1 MNFELEISND
11 NVSFFKVDLFP
22 EQQLEYDLDFYD
34 SLDVSKVKLPFYTTL
49 RIPLTSVN
57 QASNRFNFDPFN
69 SATIDFPKQDFYFK
83 ITIFGSSN
91 TQIAGILNAK
101 SFEYNSS
108 QSFINVELKDY
119 LSKYIAEI
127 KDKNLSVIYNDNY
140 FTARQT
146 MSSFLTN
153 EAGIINQN
161 PDYTRPIA
169 FPYIDFCNDVD
180 GKFGYAARQFLEY
193 GPGMTRAGIAPS
205 FSVQGFFNYLAGY
218 ISSASFPLRADSKLF
233 EIGAYSGITG
243 LTDFQPEKL
252 QFLPPARL
260 LAKQDTNRRNFFI
273 RQSPAWAG
281 TNQSLESCE
290 DINGDAKLIHCN
302 YFSSI
307 ETCGNYGTDSEG
319 LPLYSVDDWGSS
331 KRMDFYPYDNT
342 SGADLDGIR
351 GFFAPKVSFN
361 AALSFNSGN
370 PSATLE
376 GLKFEIPLV
385 GEDKMVLDIEEN
397 DAASTMRW
405 KAYIGVYKD
414 GETVKKIALKDVNG
428 DDILLDV
435 SNLAG
440 KSQGFSNKNQ
450 HGSSS
455 TYDFFVC
462 PVQNNGVHQGAI
474 LDVVYYYQYR
484 DTLDFEPTEVYFP
497 TGEEMMIDSGSQYS
511 INYFLEPFD
520 GELSL
525 DIVTSYTQ
533 HGSHYD
539 SDAYDFFVS
548 FGVSDFKKAITRIES
563 YGQLDIKFSS
573 NADVLPY
580 RTTDEVIIQ
589 DSINQT
595 CPLTLFEILTAILK
609 RFECGLFYEY
619 DDSSPDPALHTHV
632 LRIDPLS
639 LARFGGQDI
648 NEFLDDLKSVKISNA
663 GDKVKSLEINN
674 ENYQG
679 YFDDLNN
686 DGVTIGST
694 LQEIN
699 TEGIAEIKIDLKSSV
714 YYKSVCGDEND
725 SEGFNSNFG
734 AFSSNQLGLTAN
746 VFTMNKDVGLRFAFL
761 DKPLYRTNMITPHV
775 VLNGLRT
782 DDKMVTESQI
792 IFSNSLITTLSNT
805 INGQHIFNGRLFS
818 YNTAGWNLLFENED
832 GVVQDAYS
840 DIFAVS
846 EKILQS
852 DNPRIEF
859 SLVIP
864 TSNLAN
870 LNFFLQT
877 LSATNFTPNGI
888 LVKSASGDVYD
899 DYAYL
904 DIEGILQ

>member
-11 NVSFFKVDLFP
+11 NVNFFKVDLFP

-34 SLDVSKVKLPFYTTL
+34 SLDISKVKLPFYTTL

-108 QSFINVELKDY
+108 RSFINVELKDY

-127 KDKNLSVIYNDNY
+127 KDKNLSVIYDDNY

-205 FSVQGFFNYLAGY
+205 FSVQGFFEYLADY
-218 ISSASFPLRADSKLF
+218 ISTTNFPLRVDSRIF
-233 EIGAYSGITG
+233 EIGAFDGITG
-243 LTDFQPEKL
+243 LTDFEPEKL

-290 DINGDAKLIHCN
+290 DINGNAKLIHCN

-342 SGADLDGIR
+342 SGDDLDGIR

-385 GEDKMVLDIEEN
+385 GEDKMVIGINEDVPE
-397 DAASTMRW
+397 STIRW

-414 GETVKKIALKDVNG
+414 GETVKKIALQDING
-428 DDILLDV
+428 DDILLDQ
-435 SNLAG
+435 SNIGGL
-440 KSQGFSNKNQ
+440 SQGFSNKSN
-450 HGSSS
+450 HGTSA
-455 TYDFFVC
+455 TYDFFIC
-462 PVQNNGVHQGAI
+462 PVQNNGFHEGAI
-474 LDVVYYYQYR
+474 LDNIYASTYR
-484 DTLDFEPTEVYFP
+484 DTIDFEPVEVYFP

-525 DIVTSYTQ
+525 NIVTAYTQ

-539 SDAYDFFVS
+539 SSAYDLLIT
-548 FGVSDFKKAITRIES
+548 GVSDFKKAITRIDS
-563 YGQLDIKFSS
+563 YGQLDINFSS

-595 CPLTLFEILTAILK
+595 CPLTLSEVLTAILK

-619 DDSSPDPALHTHV
+619 DSVNATHV

-639 LARFGGQDI
+639 LARTGGQDI
-648 NEFLDDLKSVKISNA
+648 NDFLDDLKSVKISNA

-714 YYKSVCGDEND
+714 YYKSVCGAEND

-734 AFSSNQLGLTAN
+734 AFSSNELGLTAN

-761 DKPLYRTNMITPHV
+761 DKPLYRTNMLTPHV
-775 VLNGLRT
+775 YLNGFRT
-782 DDKMVTESQI
+782 DNKMVTESQV

-832 GVVQDAYS
+832 GVVQDAYT

>member
-11 NVSFFKVDLFP
+11 NVNFFKVDLFP

-34 SLDVSKVKLPFYTTL
+34 SLDISKVKLPFYTTL

-108 QSFINVELKDY
+108 RSFINVELKDY

-127 KDKNLSVIYNDNY
+127 KDKNLSVIYDDNY

-205 FSVQGFFNYLAGY
+205 FSVQGFFEYLADY
-218 ISSASFPLRADSKLF
+218 ISTTNFPLRVDSRIF
-233 EIGAYSGITG
+233 EIGAFDGITG
-243 LTDFQPEKL
+243 LTDFEPEKL

-290 DINGDAKLIHCN
+290 DINGNAKLIHCN

-342 SGADLDGIR
+342 SGDDLDGIR

-385 GEDKMVLDIEEN
+385 GEDKMVIGINEDVPE
-397 DAASTMRW
+397 STIRW

-414 GETVKKIALKDVNG
+414 GETVKKIALQDING
-428 DDILLDV
+428 DDILLDQ
-435 SNLAG
+435 SNIGGL
-440 KSQGFSNKNQ
+440 SQGFSNKSN
-450 HGSSS
+450 HGTSA
-455 TYDFFVC
+455 TYDFFIC
-462 PVQNNGVHQGAI
+462 PVQDNGFHEGAI
-474 LDVVYYYQYR
+474 LDNIYASTYR
-484 DTLDFEPTEVYFP
+484 DTIDFEPVQVYFP
-497 TGEEMMIDSGSQYS
+497 TGEEMMVDSGSQYS

-525 DIVTSYTQ
+525 NIVTAYTQ

-539 SDAYDFFVS
+539 SSAYALLIT
-548 FGVSDFKKAITRIES
+548 GVSDFKKAITRIDS
-563 YGQLDIKFSS
+563 YGQLDINFSS

-595 CPLTLFEILTAILK
+595 CPLTLSEVLTAILK

-619 DDSSPDPALHTHV
+619 DSVNATHV

-639 LARFGGQDI
+639 LARTGGQDI
-648 NEFLDDLKSVKISNA
+648 NDFLDDLKSVKISNA

-714 YYKSVCGDEND
+714 YYKSVCGAEND

-734 AFSSNQLGLTAN
+734 AFSSNELGLTAN

-761 DKPLYRTNMITPHV
+761 DKPLYRTNMLTPHV
-775 VLNGLRT
+775 YLNGFRT
-782 DDKMVTESQI
+782 DNKMVTESQV

-832 GVVQDAYS
+832 GVVQDAYT

>member
-11 NVSFFKVDLFP
+11 NVNFFKVDLFP

-34 SLDVSKVKLPFYTTL
+34 SLDISKVKLPFYTTL

-108 QSFINVELKDY
+108 RSFINVELKDY

-127 KDKNLSVIYNDNY
+127 KDKNLSVIYDDNY

-205 FSVQGFFNYLAGY
+205 FSVQGFFEYLADY
-218 ISSASFPLRADSKLF
+218 ISTTNFPLRVDSRIF
-233 EIGAYSGITG
+233 EIGAFDGITG
-243 LTDFQPEKL
+243 LTDFEPEKL

-290 DINGDAKLIHCN
+290 DINGNAKLIHCN

-342 SGADLDGIR
+342 SGDDLDGIR

-385 GEDKMVLDIEEN
+385 GEDKMVIGINEDVPE
-397 DAASTMRW
+397 STIRW

-414 GETVKKIALKDVNG
+414 GETVKKIALQDING
-428 DDILLDV
+428 DDILLDQ
-435 SNLAG
+435 SNIGGL
-440 KSQGFSNKNQ
+440 SQGFSNKSN
-450 HGSSS
+450 HGTSA
-455 TYDFFVC
+455 TYDFFIC
-462 PVQNNGVHQGAI
+462 PVQGNGNHEGAI
-474 LDVVYYYQYR
+474 LESVYENTYR
-484 DTLDFEPTEVYFP
+484 DTIDFEPVQVYFP
-497 TGEEMMIDSGSQYS
+497 TGEEMMVDSGSQYS

-525 DIVTSYTQ
+525 NIVTAYTQ

-539 SDAYDFFVS
+539 SSAYDLLIT
-548 FGVSDFKKAITRIES
+548 GVSDFKKAITRIDS
-563 YGQLDIKFSS
+563 YGQLDINFSS

-595 CPLTLFEILTAILK
+595 CPLTLSEVLTAILK

-619 DDSSPDPALHTHV
+619 DSVNATHV

-639 LARFGGQDI
+639 LARTGGQDI
-648 NEFLDDLKSVKISNA
+648 NDFLDDLKSVKISNA

-714 YYKSVCGDEND
+714 YYKSVCGAEND

-734 AFSSNQLGLTAN
+734 AFSSNELGLTAN

-761 DKPLYRTNMITPHV
+761 DKPLYRTNMLTPHV
-775 VLNGLRT
+775 YLNGFRT
-782 DDKMVTESQI
+782 DNKMVTESQV

-832 GVVQDAYS
+832 GVVQDAYT

>member
-11 NVSFFKVDLFP
+11 NVNFFKVDLFP

-34 SLDVSKVKLPFYTTL
+34 SLDISKVKLPFYTTL
-49 RIPLTSVN
+49 KIPLTSVN

-108 QSFINVELKDY
+108 RSFINVELKDY

-127 KDKNLSVIYNDNY
+127 KDKNLSVIYDDNY

-205 FSVQGFFNYLAGY
+205 FSVQGFFEYLADY
-218 ISSASFPLRADSKLF
+218 ISTTNFPLRVDSRIF
-233 EIGAYSGITG
+233 EIGAFDGITG
-243 LTDFQPEKL
+243 LTDFEPEKL

-290 DINGDAKLIHCN
+290 DINGNAKLIHCN

-342 SGADLDGIR
+342 SGDDLDGIR

-385 GEDKMVLDIEEN
+385 GEDKMVIGINEDVPE
-397 DAASTMRW
+397 STIRW

-414 GETVKKIALKDVNG
+414 GETVKKIALQDING
-428 DDILLDV
+428 DDILLDQ
-435 SNLAG
+435 SNIGGL
-440 KSQGFSNKNQ
+440 SQGFSNKSN
-450 HGSSS
+450 HGTSA
-455 TYDFFVC
+455 TYDFFIC
-462 PVQNNGVHQGAI
+462 PVQNNGFHEGAI
-474 LDVVYYYQYR
+474 LDNIYASTYR
-484 DTLDFEPTEVYFP
+484 DTIDFEPVEVYFP

-525 DIVTSYTQ
+525 NIVTAYTQ

-539 SDAYDFFVS
+539 SSAYDLLIT
-548 FGVSDFKKAITRIES
+548 GVSDFKKAITRIDS
-563 YGQLDIKFSS
+563 YGQLDINFSS

-595 CPLTLFEILTAILK
+595 CPLTLSEVLTAILK

-619 DDSSPDPALHTHV
+619 DSVNATHV

-639 LARFGGQDI
+639 LARTGGQDI
-648 NEFLDDLKSVKISNA
+648 NDFLDDLKSVKISNA

-714 YYKSVCGDEND
+714 YYKSVCGAEND

-734 AFSSNQLGLTAN
+734 AFSSNELGLTAN

-761 DKPLYRTNMITPHV
+761 DKPLYRTNMLTPHV
-775 VLNGLRT
+775 YLNGFRT
-782 DDKMVTESQI
+782 DNKMVTESQV

>member
-1 MNFELEISND
+1 MNFKLEISNNNID
-11 NVSFFKVDLFP
+11 FFKVDLFP

-49 RIPLTSVN
+49 RIPLTSIN
-57 QASNRFNFDPFN
+57 QASNRFNFDPLN
-69 SATIDFPKQDFYFK
+69 SATIDFPKQDFYFR

-91 TQIAGILNAK
+91 TEISGILNVK

-108 QSFINVELKDY
+108 QSFIDIELKDY

-127 KDKNLSVIYNDNY
+127 KDKNLSVIYDDSY
-140 FTARQT
+140 FTTRQT
-146 MSSFLTN
+146 MSAFLAA
-153 EAGIINQN
+153 EAGIIGQN

-193 GPGMTRAGIAPS
+193 GPSMTRAGIAPS
-205 FSVQGFFNYLAGY
+205 FSVQGFFEYLAQY
-218 ISSASFPLRADSKLF
+218 ISTSTFPLRADSKLF
-233 EIGAYSGITG
+233 EIGAYSGTTG
-243 LTDFQPEKL
+243 LTDFEPEKL
-252 QFLPPARL
+252 QFVPPARL
-260 LAKQDTNRRNFFI
+260 LAKQDVNTRSFFL

-281 TNQSLESCE
+281 VNKNLESCSIFGY
-290 DINGDAKLIHCN
+290 DKLIHCN
-302 YFSSI
+302 YFASI
-307 ETCGNYGTDSEG
+307 ETCGNYGTDPEN
-319 LPLYSVDDWGSS
+319 LPLYSVEDWGSS
-331 KRMDFYPYDNT
+331 KRMDFYPYDDT
-342 SGADLDGIR
+342 SGFDDDGIR

-370 PSATLE
+370 ASAILE

-385 GEDKMVLDIEEN
+385 GEDKMVLDIEES

-414 GETVKKIALKDVNG
+414 GETVKKIALQDVNG

-450 HGSSS
+450 HGSSA

-474 LDVVYYYQYR
+474 LDTVYDYQYR

-497 TGEEMMIDSGSQYS
+497 TGEELMIDSGSQYS

-520 GELSL
+520 GELAL

-539 SDAYDFFVS
+539 SDTYDFFVP
-548 FGVSDFKKAITRIES
+548 FGVDEFKKAITRIDS

-580 RTTDEVIIQ
+580 KTTDEVIIQ

-632 LRIDPLS
+632 LRVDPLS

-648 NEFLDDLKSVKISNA
+648 NQFLDDLKSVKISNA
-663 GDKVKSLEINN
+663 GDKVKSIEINN

-686 DGVTIGST
+686 DDVTIGST
-694 LQEIN
+694 IQEIN
-699 TEGIAEIKIDLKSSV
+699 TEGIAEVKIDLKSSV
-714 YYKSVCGDEND
+714 YYKSVCGVEIDND
-725 SEGFNSNFG
+725 SFNANFG
-734 AFSSNQLGLTAN
+734 AFSEKELGLTAN
-746 VFTMNKDVGLRFAFL
+746 LFTMNKDVGLRFAFL
-761 DKPLYRTNMITPHV
+761 DKPLYKTNMLTPHV
-775 VLNGLRT
+775 SLNGFQVG
-782 DDKMVTESQI
+782 DKMVTESQV
-792 IFSNSLITTLSNT
+792 IFSNSGILTLSNT
-805 INGQHIFNGRLFS
+805 INGQHIFNGKLAS
-818 YNTAGWNLLFENED
+818 YNTAGWSLLFQDED
-832 GVVQDAYS
+832 GVVQDAYT

-852 DNPRIEF
+852 DSPRIEF
-859 SLVIP
+859 SIVVP
-864 TSNLAN
+864 TVSLAN

-888 LVKSASGDVYD
+888 LVKSATGDVYD

>member
-11 NVSFFKVDLFP
+11 NINFFKVDLFP

-34 SLDVSKVKLPFYTTL
+34 SLDISKVKLPFYTTL
-49 RIPLTSVN
+49 KIPLTSVN
-57 QASNRFNFDPFN
+57 QASNRFNFDPFT
-69 SATIDFPKQDFYFK
+69 SATVDFPRQDFYFK
-83 ITIFGSSN
+83 ISIFGS
-91 TQIAGILNAK
+91 TTTEIEGILNVK

-108 QSFINVELKDY
+108 QSFIDVELKDF
-119 LSKYIAEI
+119 LSKYIADI
-127 KDKNLSVIYNDNY
+127 KDKNLSVIYSDSY
-140 FTARQT
+140 FTTRQT
-146 MSSFLTN
+146 MSAFLAT
-153 EAGIINQN
+153 EAGVIGQN

-205 FSVQGFFNYLAGY
+205 FSVQGFFEYLANY
-218 ISSASFPLRADSKLF
+218 ISTTDFPLRADSKIF
-233 EIGAYSGITG
+233 EIGAFDGITG

-252 QFLPPARL
+252 QFLPPAQL
-260 LAKQDTNRRNFFI
+260 LAKQDVNTRNFFL

-281 TNQSLESCE
+281 TNQGLESCE
-290 DINGDAKLIHCN
+290 DINGDEKLIHCN

-342 SGADLDGIR
+342 SGDDLDGIR

-370 PSATLE
+370 PSAILE

-385 GEDKMVLDIEEN
+385 GEDKMVIGINEDVPE
-397 DAASTMRW
+397 STIRW

-414 GETVKKIALKDVNG
+414 GETVKKIALQDVNG
-428 DDILLDV
+428 DDILLDQ
-435 SNLAG
+435 SNIGGL
-440 KSQGFSNKNQ
+440 SQGFSNKNQ
-450 HGSSS
+450 HGSSA
-455 TYDFFVC
+455 TYDFFIC
-462 PVQNNGVHQGAI
+462 PVQNNGFHEGAI
-474 LDVVYYYQYR
+474 LDNIYASTYR
-484 DTLDFEPTEVYFP
+484 DTIDFEPVEVYFP

-525 DIVTSYTQ
+525 NIVTSYVR

-539 SDAYDFFVS
+539 SDAYDLLIT
-548 FGVSDFKKAITRIES
+548 GVSDFKKAITRIDS
-563 YGQLDIKFSS
+563 YGQLNIKFTS
-573 NADVLPY
+573 NADTLPY
-580 RTTDEVIIQ
+580 KTTDEVIIQ

-595 CPLTLFEILTAILK
+595 CPLTLFEVLTAILK
-609 RFECGLFYEY
+609 RFDCGMFYEY
-619 DDSSPDPALHTHV
+619 DSVNATHV
-632 LRIDPLS
+632 LRIDPLF
-639 LARFGGQDI
+639 LARTGSQNVD
-648 NEFLDDLKSVKISNA
+648 EFLDDLKSVKISNG
-663 GDKVKSLEINN
+663 GDKVKSLEIKNK
-674 ENYQG
+674 NYQG

-699 TEGIAEIKIDLKSSV
+699 TEGIAEIEIDLKSSV
-714 YYKSVCGDEND
+714 YYKSVCGAEND

-734 AFSSNQLGLTAN
+734 AFSSNELGLTAN

-761 DKPLYRTNMITPHV
+761 DKPLYRSNMLTPHV
-775 VLNGLRT
+775 FLNGFRT
-782 DDKMVTESQI
+782 DNRMVTESQV

-818 YNTAGWNLLFENED
+818 YNTAGWSLLFENED
-832 GVVQDAYS
+832 GVVQDAYT

-846 EKILQS
+846 EKIIQS
-852 DNPRIEF
+852 ESPRIEF

>member
-11 NVSFFKVDLFP
+11 NVNFFKVDLFP

-34 SLDVSKVKLPFYTTL
+34 SLDISKVKLPFYTTL

-108 QSFINVELKDY
+108 RSFINVELKDY

-127 KDKNLSVIYNDNY
+127 KDKNLSVIYDDNY

-205 FSVQGFFNYLAGY
+205 FSVQGFFEYLADY
-218 ISSASFPLRADSKLF
+218 ISTTNFPLRVDSRIF
-233 EIGAYSGITG
+233 EIGAFDGITG
-243 LTDFQPEKL
+243 LTDFEPEKL

-290 DINGDAKLIHCN
+290 DINGNAKLIHCN

-342 SGADLDGIR
+342 SGDDLDGIR

-385 GEDKMVLDIEEN
+385 GEDKMVIGINEDVPE
-397 DAASTMRW
+397 STIRW

-414 GETVKKIALKDVNG
+414 GETVKKIALQDING
-428 DDILLDV
+428 DDILLDQ
-435 SNLAG
+435 SNIGGL
-440 KSQGFSNKNQ
+440 SQGFSNKSN
-450 HGSSS
+450 HGTSA
-455 TYDFFVC
+455 TYDFFIC
-462 PVQNNGVHQGAI
+462 PVQNNGFHEGAI
-474 LDVVYYYQYR
+474 LDNIYASTYR
-484 DTLDFEPTEVYFP
+484 DTIDFEPVEVYFP

-525 DIVTSYTQ
+525 NIVTAYTQ

-539 SDAYDFFVS
+539 SSAYALLIT
-548 FGVSDFKKAITRIES
+548 GVSDFKKAITRIDS
-563 YGQLDIKFSS
+563 YGQLDINFSS

-595 CPLTLFEILTAILK
+595 CPLTLSEVLTAILK

-619 DDSSPDPALHTHV
+619 DSVNATHV

-639 LARFGGQDI
+639 LARTGGQDI
-648 NEFLDDLKSVKISNA
+648 NDFLDDLKSVKISNA

-714 YYKSVCGDEND
+714 YYKSVCGAEND

-734 AFSSNQLGLTAN
+734 AFSSNELGLTAN

-761 DKPLYRTNMITPHV
+761 DKPLYRTNMLTPHV
-775 VLNGLRT
+775 YLNGFRT
-782 DDKMVTESQI
+782 DNKMVTESQV

-832 GVVQDAYS
+832 GVVQDAYT

>member
-11 NVSFFKVDLFP
+11 NVNFFKVDLFP

-34 SLDVSKVKLPFYTTL
+34 SLDISKVKLPFYTTL

-108 QSFINVELKDY
+108 RSFINVELKDY

-127 KDKNLSVIYNDNY
+127 KDKNLSVIYDDNY

-205 FSVQGFFNYLAGY
+205 FSVQGFFEYLADY
-218 ISSASFPLRADSKLF
+218 ISTTNFPLRVDSRIF
-233 EIGAYSGITG
+233 EIGAFDGITG
-243 LTDFQPEKL
+243 LTDFEPEKL

-290 DINGDAKLIHCN
+290 DINGNAKLIHCN

-342 SGADLDGIR
+342 SGDDLDGIR

-385 GEDKMVLDIEEN
+385 GEDKMVIGINEDVPE
-397 DAASTMRW
+397 STIRW

-414 GETVKKIALKDVNG
+414 GETVKKIALQDING
-428 DDILLDV
+428 DDILLDQ
-435 SNLAG
+435 SNIGGL
-440 KSQGFSNKNQ
+440 SQGFSNKSN
-450 HGSSS
+450 HGTSA
-455 TYDFFVC
+455 TYDFFIC
-462 PVQNNGVHQGAI
+462 PVQGNGNHEGAI
-474 LDVVYYYQYR
+474 LESVYENTYR
-484 DTLDFEPTEVYFP
+484 DTIDFEPVQVYFP
-497 TGEEMMIDSGSQYS
+497 TGEEMMVDSGSQYS

-525 DIVTSYTQ
+525 NIVTAYLK

-539 SDAYDFFVS
+539 SSAYALLIT
-548 FGVSDFKKAITRIES
+548 GVSDFKKAITRIDS
-563 YGQLDIKFSS
+563 YGQLDINFSS

-595 CPLTLFEILTAILK
+595 CPLTLSEVLTAILK

-619 DDSSPDPALHTHV
+619 DSVNSTHV

-639 LARFGGQDI
+639 LARTGGQDI
-648 NEFLDDLKSVKISNA
+648 NDFLDDLKSVKISNA

-714 YYKSVCGDEND
+714 YYKSVCGAEND

-734 AFSSNQLGLTAN
+734 AFSSNELGLTAN

-761 DKPLYRTNMITPHV
+761 DKPLYRTNMLTPHV
-775 VLNGLRT
+775 YLNGFRT
-782 DDKMVTESQI
+782 DNKMVTESQV

-832 GVVQDAYS
+832 GVVQDAYT

>member
-11 NVSFFKVDLFP
+11 NINFFKVDLFP

-34 SLDVSKVKLPFYTTL
+34 SLDISKVKLPFYTTL
-49 RIPLTSVN
+49 KIPLTSVN
-57 QASNRFNFDPFN
+57 QASNRFNFDPFT
-69 SATIDFPKQDFYFK
+69 SATVDFPRQDFYFK
-83 ITIFGSSN
+83 ISIFGS
-91 TQIAGILNAK
+91 TTTEIEGILNVK

-108 QSFINVELKDY
+108 QSFIDVELKDF
-119 LSKYIAEI
+119 LSKYIADI
-127 KDKNLSVIYNDNY
+127 KDKNLSVIYSDSY
-140 FTARQT
+140 FTTRQT
-146 MSSFLTN
+146 MSAFLAT
-153 EAGIINQN
+153 EAGVIGQN

-205 FSVQGFFNYLAGY
+205 FSVQGFFEYLANY
-218 ISSASFPLRADSKLF
+218 ISTTDFPLRADSKIF
-233 EIGAYSGITG
+233 EIGAFDGITG

-252 QFLPPARL
+252 QFLPPAQL
-260 LAKQDTNRRNFFI
+260 LAKQDVNTRNFFL

-281 TNQSLESCE
+281 TNQGLESCE
-290 DINGDAKLIHCN
+290 DINGDAKLIHTN

-307 ETCGNYGTDSEG
+307 ETCGNYGTDPEN

-361 AALSFNSGN
+361 ASLSFNSGN

-385 GEDKMVLDIEEN
+385 GEDKMVIGINEDVPE
-397 DAASTMRW
+397 STIRW

-414 GETVKKIALKDVNG
+414 GETVKKIALQDVNG
-428 DDILLDV
+428 DDILLDQ
-435 SNLAG
+435 SNIGGL
-440 KSQGFSNKNQ
+440 SQGFSNKNQ
-450 HGSSS
+450 HGSSA
-455 TYDFFVC
+455 TYDFFIC
-462 PVQNNGVHQGAI
+462 PVQNNGFHEGAI
-474 LDVVYYYQYR
+474 LDNIYASTYR
-484 DTLDFEPTEVYFP
+484 DTIDFEPVEVYFP

-525 DIVTSYTQ
+525 NIVTAYTQ

-539 SDAYDFFVS
+539 SSAYDLLIT
-548 FGVSDFKKAITRIES
+548 GVSDFKKAITRIDS
-563 YGQLDIKFSS
+563 YGQLNIKFTS
-573 NADVLPY
+573 NADTLPY
-580 RTTDEVIIQ
+580 KTTDEVIIQ

-595 CPLTLFEILTAILK
+595 CPLTLFEVLTAILK
-609 RFECGLFYEY
+609 RFDCGMFYEY
-619 DDSSPDPALHTHV
+619 DSVNATHV
-632 LRIDPLS
+632 LRIDPLF
-639 LARFGGQDI
+639 LARTGSQNV
-648 NEFLDDLKSVKISNA
+648 NEFLDDLKSVKISNG
-663 GDKVKSLEINN
+663 GDKVKSLEIKNK
-674 ENYQG
+674 NYNK

-699 TEGIAEIKIDLKSSV
+699 TEGIAEIEIDLKSSV
-714 YYKSVCGDEND
+714 YYKSVCGAEND

-734 AFSSNQLGLTAN
+734 AFSSNELGLTAN

-761 DKPLYRTNMITPHV
+761 DKPLYRTNMLTPHV
-775 VLNGLRT
+775 FLNGFRT
-782 DDKMVTESQI
+782 DNRMVTESQV

-818 YNTAGWNLLFENED
+818 YNTAGWSLLFENED
-832 GVVQDAYS
+832 GVVQDAYT

-846 EKILQS
+846 EKIIQS
-852 DNPRIEF
+852 ESPRIEF

>member
-11 NVSFFKVDLFP
+11 NVNFFKVDLFP

-34 SLDVSKVKLPFYTTL
+34 SLDISKVKLPFYTTL

-108 QSFINVELKDY
+108 RSFINVELKDY

-127 KDKNLSVIYNDNY
+127 KDKNLSVIYDDNY

-205 FSVQGFFNYLAGY
+205 FSVQGFFEYLADY
-218 ISSASFPLRADSKLF
+218 ISTTNFPLRVDSRIF
-233 EIGAYSGITG
+233 EIGAFDGITG
-243 LTDFQPEKL
+243 LTDFEPEKL

-290 DINGDAKLIHCN
+290 DINGNAKLIHCN

-342 SGADLDGIR
+342 SGDDLDGIR

-385 GEDKMVLDIEEN
+385 GEDKMVIGINEDVPE
-397 DAASTMRW
+397 STIRW

-414 GETVKKIALKDVNG
+414 GETVKKIALQDING
-428 DDILLDV
+428 DDILLDQ
-435 SNLAG
+435 SNIGGL
-440 KSQGFSNKNQ
+440 SQGFSNKSN
-450 HGSSS
+450 HGTSA
-455 TYDFFVC
+455 TYDFFIC
-462 PVQNNGVHQGAI
+462 PVQGNGNHEGAI
-474 LDVVYYYQYR
+474 LESVYENTYR
-484 DTLDFEPTEVYFP
+484 DTIDFEPVQVYFP
-497 TGEEMMIDSGSQYS
+497 TGEEMMVDSGSQYS

-525 DIVTSYTQ
+525 NIVTAYTQ

-539 SDAYDFFVS
+539 SSAYALLIT
-548 FGVSDFKKAITRIES
+548 GVSDFKKAITRIDS
-563 YGQLDIKFSS
+563 YGQLDINFSS

-595 CPLTLFEILTAILK
+595 CPLTLSEVLTAILK

-619 DDSSPDPALHTHV
+619 DSVNATHV

-639 LARFGGQDI
+639 LARTGGQDI
-648 NEFLDDLKSVKISNA
+648 NDFLDDLKSVKISNA

-714 YYKSVCGDEND
+714 YYKSVCGAEND

-734 AFSSNQLGLTAN
+734 AFSSNELGLTAN

-761 DKPLYRTNMITPHV
+761 DKPLYRTNMLTPHV
-775 VLNGLRT
+775 YLNGFRT
-782 DDKMVTESQI
+782 DNKMVTESQV

-832 GVVQDAYS
+832 GVVQDAYT

>member
-11 NVSFFKVDLFP
+11 NVNFFKVDLFP

-34 SLDVSKVKLPFYTTL
+34 SLDISKVKLPFYTTL

-108 QSFINVELKDY
+108 RSFINVELKDY

-127 KDKNLSVIYNDNY
+127 KDKNLSVIYDDNY

-205 FSVQGFFNYLAGY
+205 FSVQGFFEYLADY
-218 ISSASFPLRADSKLF
+218 ISTTNFPLRVDSRIF
-233 EIGAYSGITG
+233 EIGAFDGITG
-243 LTDFQPEKL
+243 LTDFEPEKL

-290 DINGDAKLIHCN
+290 DINGNAKLIHCN

-342 SGADLDGIR
+342 SGDDLDGIR

-385 GEDKMVLDIEEN
+385 GEDKMVIGINEDVPE
-397 DAASTMRW
+397 STIRW

-414 GETVKKIALKDVNG
+414 GETVKKIALQDING
-428 DDILLDV
+428 DDILLDQ
-435 SNLAG
+435 SNIGGL
-440 KSQGFSNKNQ
+440 SQGFSNKSN
-450 HGSSS
+450 HGTSA
-455 TYDFFVC
+455 TYDFFIC
-462 PVQNNGVHQGAI
+462 PVQNNGFHEGAI
-474 LDVVYYYQYR
+474 LDNIYASTYR
-484 DTLDFEPTEVYFP
+484 DTIDFEPVEVYFP

-525 DIVTSYTQ
+525 NIVTAYTQ

-539 SDAYDFFVS
+539 SSAYALLIT
-548 FGVSDFKKAITRIES
+548 GVSDFKKAITRIDS
-563 YGQLDIKFSS
+563 YGQLDINFSS

-595 CPLTLFEILTAILK
+595 CPLTLSEVLTAILK

-619 DDSSPDPALHTHV
+619 DSVNATHV

-639 LARFGGQDI
+639 LARTGGQDI
-648 NEFLDDLKSVKISNA
+648 NDFLDDLKSVKISNA

-714 YYKSVCGDEND
+714 YYKSVCGAEND

-734 AFSSNQLGLTAN
+734 AFSSNELGLTAN

-761 DKPLYRTNMITPHV
+761 DKPLYRTNMLTPHV
-775 VLNGLRT
+775 YLNGFRT
-782 DDKMVTESQI
+782 DNKMVTESQV